1 MTRKELTQEMRAISE
16 MMGKT
21 KNCTKTEWERTNKKQ
36 YAEYKA
42 EHDRLRAEY
51 DRKYAGSTTS
61 PEKREKP
68 RKTAS
73 APAKSKGSA
82 KQGKSVPRKP
92 SFDVKAT
99 YTRVA
104 KPAVGTKE
112 ERIKRITAL
121 GLSREAAVKAIKAE
135 DEYRAREQRIQSAMP
150 KKPTDAPTYTVWD
163 SKRGKTFATVGEAS
177 AYAEEHRK
185 KTGEILT
192 VTQTK
197 RKATHEYG
205 KRSKK

>member
-1 MTRKELTQEMRAISE
+1 MKRNKDEETKSD
-16 MMGKT
+16 KT
-21 KNCTKTEWERTNKKQ
+21 VEQKQ
-36 YAEYKA
+36 
-42 EHDRLRAEY
+42 H
-51 DRKYAGSTTS
+51 
-61 PEKREKP
+61 
-68 RKTAS
+68 
-73 APAKSKGSA
+73 
-82 KQGKSVPRKP
+82 
-92 SFDVKAT
+92 AT
-99 YTRVA
+99 
-104 KPAVGTKE
+104 
-112 ERIKRITAL
+112 
-121 GLSREAAVKAIKAE
+121 
-135 DEYRAREQRIQSAMP
+135 P